1 MDQALADSMREW
13 QDAATAELQSWLSG
27 MGTGTLFDASPE
39 YLLVYLEEWWMLN
52 HPSSRKQEVAGP
64 QVMKGVLSPL
74 EWVVFPQQQR
84 PQEQV
89 KNNTA
94 NGDTAGGSYDGGT

>member
-1 MDQALADSMREW
+1 WPAVGFYQRGLEKVQAVMDQALADSMHEW

-52 HPSSRKQEVAGP
+52 HPGRKQEAAGP

-74 EWVVFPQQQR
+74 
-84 PQEQV
+84 
-89 KNNTA
+89 
-94 NGDTAGGSYDGGT
+94 NGWFSHSSRGPRSR